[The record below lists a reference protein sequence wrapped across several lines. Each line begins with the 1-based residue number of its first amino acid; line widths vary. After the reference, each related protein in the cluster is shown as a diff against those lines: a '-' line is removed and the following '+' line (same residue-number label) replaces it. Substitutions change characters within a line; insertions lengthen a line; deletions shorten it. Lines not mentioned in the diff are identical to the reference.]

1 MTEEGDWR
9 SEKSPLSNWGLSWDL
24 RDECELAIEGG
35 RGRLYCAP
43 VLPCT
48 FPLQAFDGSIP
59 SPLECSL
66 FLLIEM
72 LYAFQAWLKC
82 LLLNKAFPERSSWR
96 QFLLSTPP
104 ALCFHFPWTL
114 LTFYCIFW
122 LFINTAYLF
131 LLNLKLFKK
140 RVYFSFIFEFPKA
153 STFLRF
159 RSPGTNVVAWI
170 NAYLTSLFK
179 YVVIQMKLLLQAVP
193 LRLNLLFG

>member
-1 MTEEGDWR
+1 MTGEGDWR
-9 SEKSPLSNWGLSWDL
+9 SEKSPLSNWSLSWDL

-35 RGRLYCAP
+35 RGGFTVPESYLALSLSRPLMAQ
-43 VLPCT
+43 
-48 FPLQAFDGSIP
+48 FPP
-59 SPLECSL
+59 PLECSL

-72 LYAFQAWLKC
+72 LYAFQAQLKC
-82 LLLNKAFPERSSWR
+82 LLLNKAFPERFSWR

-104 ALCFHFPWTL
+104 ALRFHFPWTL

-159 RSPGTNVVAWI
+159 RSAGTNVCSM
-170 NAYLTSLFK
+170 N
-179 YVVIQMKLLLQAVP
+179 
-193 LRLNLLFG
+193 